1 MKTLLVSTSS
11 VSSISTS
18 RSRRLLQTTINNNA
32 SLNSSRAP
40 LCRQGRMSK
49 IVGTGVMIATM
60 IAIRQRKRRIVKAT
74 RMRTVTKK
82 TQMRMKRKPIPPT
95 AIATNN
101 RWSTQTHW
109 KGTRTYSTTRHPHR
123 HTIPSSVPKP
133 TPHAPP
139 LWPPSLQEDN
149 NYNNN
154 NNTRMLMFIS
164 MRTLIPPL
172 LLTHTPQQ

>member
-1 MKTLLVSTSS
+1 MTLLVSTSS

-32 SLNSSRAP
+32 FSPNSSRAP
-40 LCRQGRMSK
+40 LCRRGRMSK

-82 TQMRMKRKPIPPT
+82 TQMRMKRKAIPPT

-101 RWSTQTHW
+101 RSSTQTHW
-109 KGTRTYSTTRHPHR
+109 KGIRTYSTTRHPHR

-149 NYNNN
+149 NNND